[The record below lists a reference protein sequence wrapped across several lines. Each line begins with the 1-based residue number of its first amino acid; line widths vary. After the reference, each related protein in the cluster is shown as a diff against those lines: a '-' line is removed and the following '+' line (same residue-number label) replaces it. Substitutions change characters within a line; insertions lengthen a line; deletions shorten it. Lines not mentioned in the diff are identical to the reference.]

1 MQEER
6 RMLLLCGSAVVVF
19 QHSTETRTQPDGAD
33 IFRMIPTS
41 LDQSVVD
48 SLVVLFRVVMLNVLV
63 DRISE
68 MPLTEDDHSIKA
80 LRFYRS
86 DETFSEGVQVQAF
99 RWEFHT
105 TDTSSRERRRKL
117 RRVQRV
123 TIMNEIAFPEEESVK
138 AVCQIPRHLVHPGS
152 IRSWR
157 NACDLNSTR
166 RELDGEKHHV
176 ANEAERRPYLHREEV
191 AGRKGVPV
199 ITNELVPR
207 SLSRTLGR

>member
-6 RMLLLCGSAVVVF
+6 RMLLLCGSAVIVL
-19 QHSTETRTQPDGAD
+19 QHSTETRTRQDGAD
-33 IFRMIPTS
+33 ILRMIPTS

-48 SLVVLFRVVMLNVLV
+48 SLVVSFRVVVLNVLV

-68 MPLTEDDHSIKA
+68 MPFTEDDHSIKA
-80 LRFYRS
+80 LRFDRS
-86 DETFSEGVQVQAF
+86 DETLSVSVQVRTF

-123 TIMNEIAFPEEESVK
+123 TIMNEVTFLEEESVK

-152 IRSWR
+152 IWFWSD
-157 NACDLNSTR
+157 ACDLNPTR